1 MKIALLDDYQGV
13 AGSIVDW
20 QKLGPRF
27 EIRTFQAKFSTEE
40 NLVDS
45 LYPFDI
51 IVVMR
56 ERTAFPR
63 SVISK
68 LPNLNLLITTGMR
81 NTVIDLEAATFYHV
95 AVCGTRSLSEPTAEL
110 TWGLILSLARNIPQE
125 YNNLRSADL
134 QAPWQSSMGTGL
146 HGKTLGILGLGKLG
160 TRVARIGKALGMKV
174 LAWSQNLT
182 RETTDSEE
190 VELAYSKEDLLQR
203 SDFISIH
210 LVLSERT
217 RNLISFKDYRHIRP
231 AAYLINTSRSGIVHE
246 AALIDAL
253 VNNRIAGAAVDVFD
267 EEPLPAHHVFRRLP
281 NVIATP
287 HLGYVTTENYKVFYE
302 DVLENILAYTKGQVL
317 RPLN

>member
-1 MKIALLDDYQGV
+1 MKVALLDDYQGV
-13 AGSIVDW
+13 AGTIVDW
-20 QKLGPRF
+20 RKLGPRF
-27 EIRTFQAKFSTEE
+27 EVRTFQAKFSSED

-45 LYPFDI
+45 MYPFDI

-63 SVISK
+63 SVLSR
-68 LPNLNLLITTGMR
+68 LPNLNLLVTTGMR
-81 NTVIDLEAATFYHV
+81 NSVIDLEAASFYHV
-95 AVCGTRSLSEPTAEL
+95 VVCGTRSLSEPTTEL
-110 TWGLILSLARNIPQE
+110 TWGLILSLARSIPQE
-125 YNNLRSADL
+125 YSHLRSADL
-134 QAPWQSSMGTGL
+134 QAPWQCSMGIGL

-160 TRVARIGKALGMKV
+160 SKIARIGKAFGMNV

-182 RETTDSEE
+182 KEATDSEE
-190 VELAYSKEDLLQR
+190 IELATSKEDLLQR
-203 SDFISIH
+203 SDFITIH

-217 RNLISFKDYRHIRP
+217 RNLIDFKDYRHIRP
-231 AAYLINTSRSGIVHE
+231 SAFLVNTSRSGIVNE

-287 HLGYVTTENYKVFYE
+287 HLGYVTMENYKVFYE
-302 DVLENILAYTKGQVL
+302 DVMENILAYTKGQVL